1 MSEAP
6 RPLALVVGPSRAAAT
21 RWARLALRALGYEFG
36 LAGGAGSPAP
46 NVVIVTHAPGDAA
59 GAEAASSALRDAFG
73 EHAPRLALTDADSA
87 GLERLLEAG
96 AHDFLAWPRE
106 RSTFAA
112 RLRALAGR
120 AEGRRYR
127 LLFESAFDAVA
138 TFDAATGQI
147 LDVNRSWLELYGYER
162 PEALALRVTD
172 VRAEPART
180 LAAVRGASA
189 GRGGRIAVRWH
200 RKKNGQ
206 VFPVEICSGPY
217 DWGGRRVLC
226 TVLRD
231 VTERVR
237 AEADVRQRKAELER
251 RVRER
256 TAELERVNAALE
268 RDMRE
273 RKHIEGQL
281 LFADRMA
288 SVGRLASGVAHEIN
302 NPLASV
308 LNNVAFA
315 LDALDALRRP
325 GAPGGADLG
334 RAAGALEEAAAGAS
348 RALAVVRDL
357 KTFARADHGEAEAL
371 EVAEVF
377 AVATRM
383 ARHEFGPRVVL
394 LCQLGPL
401 PPVIGDAARL
411 GQLFVNLLVN
421 AAQASAEAGGG
432 EVRVGARAEP
442 GGHVVIE
449 VDDEGAGIA
458 PELVGRVFDPFFTTK
473 PVGRGAGLGLSV
485 CHGIV
490 TAMGGEIAVERREP
504 KGTRVRVVLP
514 AAFRPDAEPRHPA
527 AAPAPPTRRGRVL
540 VIDDDAHVGRSMAR
554 LLGGE
559 HDVVALTDPR
569 EALAALLDGAPYDAV
584 FCDLM
589 MPHVTGIDVDD
600 ALRRAGLT
608 VPLLFM
614 TAGVFTEAARSFLE
628 SCERRCLEKP
638 VDPAA
643 LRRLVNEIVRV
654 GPAATLR
661 PPRSPRAAS
670 SG

>member
-1 MSEAP
+1 M
-6 RPLALVVGPSRAAAT
+6 
-21 RWARLALRALGYEFG
+21 
-36 LAGGAGSPAP
+36 AGGAGSPAP
-46 NVVIVTHAPGDAA
+46 DVVVITHTPGDGAR
-59 GAEAASSALRDAFG
+59 AEAASGALRDAFG
-73 EHAPRLALTDADSA
+73 EHALRLVLTDADPA
-87 GLERLLEAG
+87 GLDRLLEAG

-106 RSTFAA
+106 RSSFAA

-127 LLFESAFDAVA
+127 LLFENAFDAVA
-138 TFDAATGQI
+138 TFDAESGQI
-147 LDVNRSWLELYGYER
+147 LDVNRAWLALYGYER
-162 PEALALRVTD
+162 REALALRVTD
-172 VRAEPART
+172 VSAEPART
-180 LAAVRGASA
+180 LAAVRGAST
-189 GRGGRIAVRWH
+189 GRGGRVAVRWH
-200 RKKNGQ
+200 RTKGGQ
-206 VFPVEICSGPY
+206 VFPVEICSAPY

-226 TVLRD
+226 AVLRD

-237 AEADVRQRKAELER
+237 AEADVRQRKAELEG

-256 TAELERVNAALE
+256 TTELERANAALE

-273 RKHIEGQL
+273 RKHIEAQL

-315 LDALDALRRP
+315 LDALRRP
-325 GAPGGADLG
+325 GAPGGAELG
-334 RAAGALEEAAAGAS
+334 RAAGALEEAAEGAS

-357 KTFARADHGEAEAL
+357 KTFARADNGEAEAL
-371 EVAEVF
+371 EVAEVL

-401 PPVIGDAARL
+401 PPVIGNAARL

-432 EVRVGARAEP
+432 EVRVGAHAE
-442 GGHVVIE
+442 GGGQVVIE

-514 AAFRPDAEPRHPA
+514 AARRPHAEARNPA
-527 AAPAPPTRRGRVL
+527 AAPAPPPRRGRVL

-569 EALAALLDGAPYDAV
+569 EALASLLEGASYDAV

-589 MPHVTGIDVDD
+589 MPHVTGIDVDA

-638 VDPAA
+638 VDPVA

-661 PPRSPRAAS
+661 PPRNPRAAF